1 MRAVNAVR
9 ILAFTGLIF
18 ILSCSRG
25 FTAGS
30 AQGPENAIIKAA
42 DSIRSNDVRS
52 LERYLKK
59 GLDPDSIM
67 EDGKTTLFHLSLF
80 CNNTETISLM
90 IEAGADIHEMSTNGL
105 FPLALAARANN
116 PHIVELLIEK
126 GAEVD
131 KLQINAFRTTALY
144 EATNENAVDAMRVLI
159 DHGADVNFTSAS
171 GEPTVSLA
179 AERGQFEAL
188 KLLVESGARLHDGT
202 SGLMSTLDWA
212 IRVKHTDMIDYLK
225 SKGAKTKH
233 ERL

>member
-1 MRAVNAVR
+1 MRAAKAVR
-9 ILAFTGLIF
+9 ILAFICLIS
-18 ILSCSRG
+18 ILSCSKG

-30 AQGPENAIIKAA
+30 AESPENTIMKAA

-52 LERYLKK
+52 LEKYLKK
-59 GLDPDSIM
+59 GLDPDSVL
-67 EDGKTTLFHLSLF
+67 EDGKTTLFHLALF
-80 CNNTETISLM
+80 CNNTDAIILM
-90 IEAGADIHEMSTNGL
+90 IDAGANIHEMSMNGL

-131 KLQINAFRTTALY
+131 KLQVNAFRTTALL

-159 DHGADVNFTSAS
+159 DHGADVNFTNAT

-179 AERGQFEAL
+179 AERGRFEAL

-202 SGLMSTLDWA
+202 SGLMSTLN
-212 IRVKHTDMIDYLK
+212 
-225 SKGAKTKH
+225 
-233 ERL
+233 